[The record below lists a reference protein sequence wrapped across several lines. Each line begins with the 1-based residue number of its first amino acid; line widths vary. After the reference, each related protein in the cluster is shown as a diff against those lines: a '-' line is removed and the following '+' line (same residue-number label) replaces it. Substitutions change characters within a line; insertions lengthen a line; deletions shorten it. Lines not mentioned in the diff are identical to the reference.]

1 MASGHSPSAQTLHPP
16 NPNAPDSPP
25 LDFQGV
31 TAAIAALAGAVHALP
46 AEDDFHFYCN
56 FAAFRARVSALRQ
69 RVRALLSRL
78 GPPAPPAA
86 LAPAAG
92 DQDDADADVDD
103 VYDWLVDV
111 LDNRLEKVDVALDE
125 MRKKRKNAQPDWQG
139 LEEEEAEQ
147 RREALLREAG
157 AFGSGLADAAFSA
170 PKAGGKQQAGG
181 SMPAA
186 EIATSASSW
195 RRSLRGKNRPQ
206 DAFEPPVDNSDAP
219 LSLPR
224 LEFIEAIRREAEAE
238 SPGEESAEEEGVGGG
253 RAGGELEEGEEVEE
267 GDGGNEGAEGEK
279 VRGRGEGRGRGPPRL
294 KWRALKERHPL
305 WHRLRHITYQPWQ
318 LCPPNLPSR
327 ATTTEPTPGSEPHH
341 QLSPPPPLEDTPL
354 AYVETR
360 EQLAAMAE
368 EIKAEREVA
377 VDLENHNYRSFQ
389 GFLCV
394 LQLSTRRKD
403 YVVDA
408 VSLRGHIGPILG
420 PMFADTRIVKVRLG
434 ESQLVGQ
441 GLPGLSVRAAAVD
454 EKEGLCGGRYCA
466 EGRDRARAG
475 THDYVVDAIAMRG
488 EIGPLLE
495 GAHVCRPSH
504 CEEVMHGADSDV
516 VWLQRDFGIFIAN
529 LFDTGQASHV
539 MHGADSDVVW
549 LQRDFG
555 IFIAN
560 LFDTGQAS
568 RVLGLERFS
577 LAHLLQRYCGV
588 TANKSLQM
596 ADWRVRPLPSDMLKY
611 AREDTHYLLFLHDC
625 LRLELAASAGG
636 GGGAAAARAD
646 GRMDKGKA
654 CGEAKEEGEEEDEE
668 GEVHDDDEEEEEE
681 EEKGEEG
688 EGGKQQGYGEPCPAI
703 LEASVEAQS
712 GRVSAALLQ
721 ATARLPLL
729 PPQQQ
734 ALYTWRDQTGRECDE
749 GLGYVMPNHLLL
761 KVARDMPTSERALRT
776 CLRGSAPLVAR
787 NAATITRIIS
797 QIKDSADLA
806 TSTLESPAVV
816 AARHAATSGKD
827 PFAPGTPAAAA
838 AAAAVAAA
846 AARAAAAAGVA
857 PGAAAAAVT
866 ADASVQ
872 PTTAI
877 TASVAPPV
885 AAAVAKVKVKKAAAK
900 SGFGALLGQKRPAK
914 AAGAAGGAAVA
925 AGAGAAGAL
934 VKPLAKAQKT
944 DGAAA
949 KDDLAARV
957 RAAMGIVPQP
967 MGSKKV
973 ASRAGEKHGT
983 AEGEGKVAAEGRGQ
997 EGEGGNGGEAEGGE
1011 GGGGGGGEAGGVGG
1025 AGKGGEAGGG
1035 QKKRQRPAKSPAH
1048 VAAAVAAAAAAA
1060 ARAARKAGSQAEGEG
1075 GGSGAGVSGG
1085 VEAGGDLPAPL
1096 SAAFDA
1102 EEGRRAQRKKRR
1114 MLKAAAAAAAAAA
1127 GAAGAAISDAAGAG
1141 AGAND
1146 VDGVGDGAGSGSGAG
1161 DAADADAAA
1170 AAAEGGDVGVEGK
1183 ASAQS
1188 QSQQPA
1194 KKGAGGGQRKNL
1206 VSEAFQRAAEGEERR
1221 KKKRRSGTGGLCG
1234 SDSEEEEEE
1243 EEEEGLRMVHD
1254 SEDDDDDDSDGGGG
1268 VFGGDDSDHDEDGVA
1283 KGKRKLPGRQQEED
1297 QEGFARL
1304 EIYDF
1309 SAEKEEFGL
1318 DAQHVAAS
1326 EAMALGPSADK
1337 KKWNKRGAPK
1347 FSVPLPAAAAAA
1359 AADAAAYA
1367 GKQGGGDEGG
1377 RGSKSAV
1384 FDPLQPIAAGA
1395 AKRGL
1400 AYDAPRV
1407 KRLSAEDR
1415 QRLANMLRALQ
1426 LQQQAHAEAPA
1437 PASAEASAGASRPAE
1452 GGAERPAEAG
1462 AERGADMAVDAPAC
1476 AQGGERERQGRD
1488 MGGANGEAAGM
1499 WGESPSSPSSPP
1511 PGGAMSRKDIL
1522 EIVRK
1527 HSGALVR
1534 PAASRDGAGAEAAQ
1548 TALMMDRQYWRE
1560 MADLFFV
1567 RGVQLRGDATQD
1579 GSFRDVVFFVR
1590 DESPAATPRQAGGG
1604 AEGAGDMAGR
1614 GEGME
1619 AVERRRPYFAR
1630 RRQSSLGEILGG
1642 SGESIDWRRTFYL
1655 NLICHTDYSLTIA
1668 VCSRTALENQKRSG
1682 RAVPPIM
1689 KVTRRAYASPS
1700 RALIDTSL
1708 PLPPS
1713 TSQDPEVTEAY
1724 PNICFAI
1731 DSSDRAFESVV
1742 LKGSDHCFCVLLSAH
1757 RGAAFPAQDTVE
1769 KTLAD
1774 GQRRVLQRGT
1784 SSEAKVLGEASGDG
1798 PKITLFSGFVSY
1810 PMLKTSFQG
1819 LFSMFGS
1826 TSSSPMKPAGLVLR
1840 GPGGKGA
1847 ANLAVCPLPLPPLPP
1862 KPPLS
1867 PRPPLAPKP
1876 PLSPRHPSRTHTSRP
1891 SHSSHSQ
1898 PSSRFQLPP
1907 SQQPLS
1913 PSARSQHAPPSLS
1926 SPTHPNSPPP
1936 QQSPTHP
1943 SLLSPTSP
1951 PQPSPTS
1958 PLHPNRPQPPNCPPK
1973 SNHSPSQNNPSASG
1987 RPSSVPVQSGR
1998 PSRPLHR
2005 RMPSLQELQSKLWAV
2020 QAELMDLLEDSMM
2033 QVEEGNLSAER
2044 DSASLDPAASA
2055 APPPAADDAA
2065 DVDADGMQTEG
2076 RDADSAAMAAPSF
2089 SPSPPLPTPPP
2100 PPASHSPPS
2109 PSPPSPSPTTPL
2121 PPARTFQQQI
2131 PSALPPAKPAKEE
2144 ARRLRLLELQGELR
2158 LVQEQLQML
2167 QSQSK
2172 GKRPHP
2178 SDHHHRQRPPP
2189 SRSMQASRGKARGP
2203 GAAGAGSAGGVG
2215 GPDSVGVRGSG
2226 SNGGEGEEGG
2236 REGSE
2241 SSGGSSRLL
2250 QRPVVA
2256 SPPVA
2261 GTPRRA
2267 MVHQDG
2273 NSPTARHPHGHT
2285 ASGGNSGESPEGSPG
2300 GRSSGGSSSRP
2311 GSSRAGGSSRSLG
2324 PAGAGG
2330 GSAGGLAASLLQ
2342 GGIGRAAGVVRE
2354 EPLRCCLASLSLPWE
2369 SLAFD
2374 LLFKEMP
2381 VKVDIGGRIFPPPRN
2396 PPSAEDF

>member
-238 SPGEESAEEEGVGGG
+238 SPGEESAEEEGSVPPNP
-253 RAGGELEEGEEVEE
+253 LIPTHPPSVSC
-267 GDGGNEGAEGEK
+267 
-279 VRGRGEGRGRGPPRL
+279 VRRPSQ
-294 KWRALKERHPL
+294 
-305 WHRLRHITYQPWQ
+305 HRLRHITYQPWQ

-420 PMFADTRIVKVRLG
+420 PMFADTRIVKLSTRRKDYVVDAIVLRGEIGPVLG
-434 ESQLVGQ
+434 PMFADTRVVK
-441 GLPGLSVRAAAVD
+441 LSTRS
-454 EKEGLCGGRYCA
+454 K
-466 EGRDRARAG
+466 
-475 THDYVVDAIAMRG
+475 DYVVDAIAMRG

-495 GAHVCRPSH
+495 GA
-504 CEEVMHGADSDV
+504 
-516 VWLQRDFGIFIAN
+516 
-529 LFDTGQASHV
+529 HV

-668 GEVHDDDEEEEEE
+668 GEVLKRSRDVCLLLYSKPQRTTHALTVLLT
-681 EEKGEEG
+681 
-688 EGGKQQGYGEPCPAI
+688 PCPPPPPLPHIFSLSPRPLQVLKRSRDVCLLLYSKPQRAFHSF
-703 LEASVEAQS
+703 LRNNRLSTEAFTEEQMAVLS
-712 GRVSAALLQ
+712 
-721 ATARLPLL
+721 
-729 PPQQQ
+729 

-1048 VAAAVAAAAAAA
+1048 VAAAVAAAAAA

-1400 AYDAPRV
+1400 AYDAPR
-1407 KRLSAEDR
+1407 
-1415 QRLANMLRALQ
+1415 
-1426 LQQQAHAEAPA
+1426 
-1437 PASAEASAGASRPAE
+1437 G
-1452 GGAERPAEAG
+1452 
-1462 AERGADMAVDAPAC
+1462 
-1476 AQGGERERQGRD
+1476 
-1488 MGGANGEAAGM
+1488 
-1499 WGESPSSPSSPP
+1499 
-1511 PGGAMSRKDIL
+1511 
-1522 EIVRK
+1522 
-1527 HSGALVR
+1527 
-1534 PAASRDGAGAEAAQ
+1534 
-1548 TALMMDRQYWRE
+1548 
-1560 MADLFFV
+1560 
-1567 RGVQLRGDATQD
+1567 
-1579 GSFRDVVFFVR
+1579 
-1590 DESPAATPRQAGGG
+1590 
-1604 AEGAGDMAGR
+1604 
-1614 GEGME
+1614 
-1619 AVERRRPYFAR
+1619 
-1630 RRQSSLGEILGG
+1630 
-1642 SGESIDWRRTFYL
+1642 
-1655 NLICHTDYSLTIA
+1655 
-1668 VCSRTALENQKRSG
+1668 
-1682 RAVPPIM
+1682 
-1689 KVTRRAYASPS
+1689 
-1700 RALIDTSL
+1700 
-1708 PLPPS
+1708 
-1713 TSQDPEVTEAY
+1713 
-1724 PNICFAI
+1724 
-1731 DSSDRAFESVV
+1731 
-1742 LKGSDHCFCVLLSAH
+1742 
-1757 RGAAFPAQDTVE
+1757 
-1769 KTLAD
+1769 
-1774 GQRRVLQRGT
+1774 
-1784 SSEAKVLGEASGDG
+1784 
-1798 PKITLFSGFVSY
+1798 
-1810 PMLKTSFQG
+1810 
-1819 LFSMFGS
+1819 
-1826 TSSSPMKPAGLVLR
+1826 
-1840 GPGGKGA
+1840 
-1847 ANLAVCPLPLPPLPP
+1847 
-1862 KPPLS
+1862 
-1867 PRPPLAPKP
+1867 
-1876 PLSPRHPSRTHTSRP
+1876 
-1891 SHSSHSQ
+1891 
-1898 PSSRFQLPP
+1898 
-1907 SQQPLS
+1907 
-1913 PSARSQHAPPSLS
+1913 
-1926 SPTHPNSPPP
+1926 
-1936 QQSPTHP
+1936 
-1943 SLLSPTSP
+1943 
-1951 PQPSPTS
+1951 
-1958 PLHPNRPQPPNCPPK
+1958 
-1973 SNHSPSQNNPSASG
+1973 
-1987 RPSSVPVQSGR
+1987 
-1998 PSRPLHR
+1998 
-2005 RMPSLQELQSKLWAV
+2005 
-2020 QAELMDLLEDSMM
+2020 
-2033 QVEEGNLSAER
+2033 
-2044 DSASLDPAASA
+2044 
-2055 APPPAADDAA
+2055 
-2065 DVDADGMQTEG
+2065 
-2076 RDADSAAMAAPSF
+2076 
-2089 SPSPPLPTPPP
+2089 
-2100 PPASHSPPS
+2100 
-2109 PSPPSPSPTTPL
+2109 
-2121 PPARTFQQQI
+2121 
-2131 PSALPPAKPAKEE
+2131 
-2144 ARRLRLLELQGELR
+2144 
-2158 LVQEQLQML
+2158 
-2167 QSQSK
+2167 
-2172 GKRPHP
+2172 GKRPQVFP
-2178 SDHHHRQRPPP
+2178 
-2189 SRSMQASRGKARGP
+2189 
-2203 GAAGAGSAGGVG
+2203 
-2215 GPDSVGVRGSG
+2215 
-2226 SNGGEGEEGG
+2226 
-2236 REGSE
+2236 
-2241 SSGGSSRLL
+2241 SSG
-2250 QRPVVA
+2250 
-2256 SPPVA
+2256 
-2261 GTPRRA
+2261 
-2267 MVHQDG
+2267 
-2273 NSPTARHPHGHT
+2273 N
-2285 ASGGNSGESPEGSPG
+2285 
-2300 GRSSGGSSSRP
+2300 RS
-2311 GSSRAGGSSRSLG
+2311 AT
-2324 PAGAGG
+2324 
-2330 GSAGGLAASLLQ
+2330 
-2342 GGIGRAAGVVRE
+2342 
-2354 EPLRCCLASLSLPWE
+2354 
-2369 SLAFD
+2369 FMD
-2374 LLFKEMP
+2374 
-2381 VKVDIGGRIFPPPRN
+2381 
-2396 PPSAEDF
+2396 

>member
-1 MASGHSPSAQTLHPP
+1 MASPGGYSSGNPSGINSPS
-16 NPNAPDSPP
+16 
-25 LDFQGV
+25 
-31 TAAIAALAGAVHALP
+31 VH
-46 AEDDFHFYCN
+46 
-56 FAAFRARVSALRQ
+56 
-69 RVRALLSRL
+69 
-78 GPPAPPAA
+78 
-86 LAPAAG
+86 
-92 DQDDADADVDD
+92 
-103 VYDWLVDV
+103 
-111 LDNRLEKVDVALDE
+111 
-125 MRKKRKNAQPDWQG
+125 
-139 LEEEEAEQ
+139 
-147 RREALLREAG
+147 
-157 AFGSGLADAAFSA
+157 SG
-170 PKAGGKQQAGG
+170 
-181 SMPAA
+181 
-186 EIATSASSW
+186 
-195 RRSLRGKNRPQ
+195 
-206 DAFEPPVDNSDAP
+206 
-219 LSLPR
+219 
-224 LEFIEAIRREAEAE
+224 
-238 SPGEESAEEEGVGGG
+238 
-253 RAGGELEEGEEVEE
+253 
-267 GDGGNEGAEGEK
+267 
-279 VRGRGEGRGRGPPRL
+279 
-294 KWRALKERHPL
+294 
-305 WHRLRHITYQPWQ
+305 
-318 LCPPNLPSR
+318 
-327 ATTTEPTPGSEPHH
+327 
-341 QLSPPPPLEDTPL
+341 
-354 AYVETR
+354 
-360 EQLAAMAE
+360 
-368 EIKAEREVA
+368 
-377 VDLENHNYRSFQ
+377 
-389 GFLCV
+389 
-394 LQLSTRRKD
+394 
-403 YVVDA
+403 
-408 VSLRGHIGPILG
+408 
-420 PMFADTRIVKVRLG
+420 
-434 ESQLVGQ
+434 
-441 GLPGLSVRAAAVD
+441 
-454 EKEGLCGGRYCA
+454 
-466 EGRDRARAG
+466 
-475 THDYVVDAIAMRG
+475 
-488 EIGPLLE
+488 
-495 GAHVCRPSH
+495 
-504 CEEVMHGADSDV
+504 
-516 VWLQRDFGIFIAN
+516 
-529 LFDTGQASHV
+529 
-539 MHGADSDVVW
+539 
-549 LQRDFG
+549 
-555 IFIAN
+555 
-560 LFDTGQAS
+560 
-568 RVLGLERFS
+568 
-577 LAHLLQRYCGV
+577 
-588 TANKSLQM
+588 
-596 ADWRVRPLPSDMLKY
+596 
-611 AREDTHYLLFLHDC
+611 
-625 LRLELAASAGG
+625 
-636 GGGAAAARAD
+636 
-646 GRMDKGKA
+646 
-654 CGEAKEEGEEEDEE
+654 
-668 GEVHDDDEEEEEE
+668 
-681 EEKGEEG
+681 
-688 EGGKQQGYGEPCPAI
+688 
-703 LEASVEAQS
+703 
-712 GRVSAALLQ
+712 
-721 ATARLPLL
+721 
-729 PPQQQ
+729 
-734 ALYTWRDQTGRECDE
+734 
-749 GLGYVMPNHLLL
+749 
-761 KVARDMPTSERALRT
+761 
-776 CLRGSAPLVAR
+776 
-787 NAATITRIIS
+787 
-797 QIKDSADLA
+797 
-806 TSTLESPAVV
+806 
-816 AARHAATSGKD
+816 
-827 PFAPGTPAAAA
+827 
-838 AAAAVAAA
+838 
-846 AARAAAAAGVA
+846 
-857 PGAAAAAVT
+857 
-866 ADASVQ
+866 
-872 PTTAI
+872 
-877 TASVAPPV
+877 
-885 AAAVAKVKVKKAAAK
+885 
-900 SGFGALLGQKRPAK
+900 
-914 AAGAAGGAAVA
+914 
-925 AGAGAAGAL
+925 
-934 VKPLAKAQKT
+934 
-944 DGAAA
+944 
-949 KDDLAARV
+949 
-957 RAAMGIVPQP
+957 
-967 MGSKKV
+967 
-973 ASRAGEKHGT
+973 
-983 AEGEGKVAAEGRGQ
+983 
-997 EGEGGNGGEAEGGE
+997 
-1011 GGGGGGGEAGGVGG
+1011 
-1025 AGKGGEAGGG
+1025 
-1035 QKKRQRPAKSPAH
+1035 
-1048 VAAAVAAAAAAA
+1048 
-1060 ARAARKAGSQAEGEG
+1060 
-1075 GGSGAGVSGG
+1075 
-1085 VEAGGDLPAPL
+1085 
-1096 SAAFDA
+1096 
-1102 EEGRRAQRKKRR
+1102 
-1114 MLKAAAAAAAAAA
+1114 
-1127 GAAGAAISDAAGAG
+1127 
-1141 AGAND
+1141 
-1146 VDGVGDGAGSGSGAG
+1146 
-1161 DAADADAAA
+1161 
-1170 AAAEGGDVGVEGK
+1170 
-1183 ASAQS
+1183 
-1188 QSQQPA
+1188 
-1194 KKGAGGGQRKNL
+1194 
-1206 VSEAFQRAAEGEERR
+1206 
-1221 KKKRRSGTGGLCG
+1221 
-1234 SDSEEEEEE
+1234 
-1243 EEEEGLRMVHD
+1243 
-1254 SEDDDDDDSDGGGG
+1254 
-1268 VFGGDDSDHDEDGVA
+1268 
-1283 KGKRKLPGRQQEED
+1283 
-1297 QEGFARL
+1297 
-1304 EIYDF
+1304 
-1309 SAEKEEFGL
+1309 
-1318 DAQHVAAS
+1318 
-1326 EAMALGPSADK
+1326 
-1337 KKWNKRGAPK
+1337 
-1347 FSVPLPAAAAAA
+1347 
-1359 AADAAAYA
+1359 
-1367 GKQGGGDEGG
+1367 
-1377 RGSKSAV
+1377 
-1384 FDPLQPIAAGA
+1384 
-1395 AKRGL
+1395 
-1400 AYDAPRV
+1400 V

-1862 KPPLS
+1862 SRHSPLGPRSPPNPLS
-1867 PRPPLAPKP
+1867 PPGTPLGPTRLGPPTLLTLSRPLG
-1876 PLSPRHPSRTHTSRP
+1876 SNSHHPSSLFPPRP
-1891 SHSSHSQ
+1891 A
-1898 PSSRFQLPP
+1898 PNMLLPP
-1907 SQQPLS
+1907 S
-1913 PSARSQHAPPSLS
+1913 
-1926 SPTHPNSPPP
+1926 PPP
-1936 QQSPTHP
+1936 PI
-1943 SLLSPTSP
+1943 
-1951 PQPSPTS
+1951 
-1958 PLHPNRPQPPNCPPK
+1958 
-1973 SNHSPSQNNPSASG
+1973 
-1987 RPSSVPVQSGR
+1987 
-1998 PSRPLHR
+1998 
-2005 RMPSLQELQSKLWAV
+2005 
-2020 QAELMDLLEDSMM
+2020 
-2033 QVEEGNLSAER
+2033 
-2044 DSASLDPAASA
+2044 
-2055 APPPAADDAA
+2055 
-2065 DVDADGMQTEG
+2065 
-2076 RDADSAAMAAPSF
+2076 
-2089 SPSPPLPTPPP
+2089 PTPP
-2100 PPASHSPPS
+2100 HRN
-2109 PSPPSPSPTTPL
+2109 T
-2121 PPARTFQQQI
+2121 RTFQQQI

>member
-1 MASGHSPSAQTLHPP
+1 MSRSPGMASPGGYSSGNPSGINSPS
-16 NPNAPDSPP
+16 
-25 LDFQGV
+25 
-31 TAAIAALAGAVHALP
+31 VH
-46 AEDDFHFYCN
+46 
-56 FAAFRARVSALRQ
+56 
-69 RVRALLSRL
+69 
-78 GPPAPPAA
+78 
-86 LAPAAG
+86 
-92 DQDDADADVDD
+92 
-103 VYDWLVDV
+103 
-111 LDNRLEKVDVALDE
+111 
-125 MRKKRKNAQPDWQG
+125 
-139 LEEEEAEQ
+139 
-147 RREALLREAG
+147 
-157 AFGSGLADAAFSA
+157 SG
-170 PKAGGKQQAGG
+170 
-181 SMPAA
+181 
-186 EIATSASSW
+186 
-195 RRSLRGKNRPQ
+195 
-206 DAFEPPVDNSDAP
+206 
-219 LSLPR
+219 
-224 LEFIEAIRREAEAE
+224 
-238 SPGEESAEEEGVGGG
+238 
-253 RAGGELEEGEEVEE
+253 
-267 GDGGNEGAEGEK
+267 
-279 VRGRGEGRGRGPPRL
+279 
-294 KWRALKERHPL
+294 
-305 WHRLRHITYQPWQ
+305 
-318 LCPPNLPSR
+318 
-327 ATTTEPTPGSEPHH
+327 
-341 QLSPPPPLEDTPL
+341 
-354 AYVETR
+354 
-360 EQLAAMAE
+360 
-368 EIKAEREVA
+368 
-377 VDLENHNYRSFQ
+377 
-389 GFLCV
+389 
-394 LQLSTRRKD
+394 
-403 YVVDA
+403 
-408 VSLRGHIGPILG
+408 
-420 PMFADTRIVKVRLG
+420 
-434 ESQLVGQ
+434 
-441 GLPGLSVRAAAVD
+441 
-454 EKEGLCGGRYCA
+454 
-466 EGRDRARAG
+466 
-475 THDYVVDAIAMRG
+475 
-488 EIGPLLE
+488 
-495 GAHVCRPSH
+495 
-504 CEEVMHGADSDV
+504 
-516 VWLQRDFGIFIAN
+516 
-529 LFDTGQASHV
+529 
-539 MHGADSDVVW
+539 
-549 LQRDFG
+549 
-555 IFIAN
+555 
-560 LFDTGQAS
+560 
-568 RVLGLERFS
+568 
-577 LAHLLQRYCGV
+577 
-588 TANKSLQM
+588 
-596 ADWRVRPLPSDMLKY
+596 
-611 AREDTHYLLFLHDC
+611 
-625 LRLELAASAGG
+625 
-636 GGGAAAARAD
+636 
-646 GRMDKGKA
+646 
-654 CGEAKEEGEEEDEE
+654 
-668 GEVHDDDEEEEEE
+668 
-681 EEKGEEG
+681 
-688 EGGKQQGYGEPCPAI
+688 
-703 LEASVEAQS
+703 
-712 GRVSAALLQ
+712 
-721 ATARLPLL
+721 
-729 PPQQQ
+729 
-734 ALYTWRDQTGRECDE
+734 
-749 GLGYVMPNHLLL
+749 
-761 KVARDMPTSERALRT
+761 
-776 CLRGSAPLVAR
+776 
-787 NAATITRIIS
+787 
-797 QIKDSADLA
+797 
-806 TSTLESPAVV
+806 
-816 AARHAATSGKD
+816 
-827 PFAPGTPAAAA
+827 
-838 AAAAVAAA
+838 
-846 AARAAAAAGVA
+846 
-857 PGAAAAAVT
+857 
-866 ADASVQ
+866 
-872 PTTAI
+872 
-877 TASVAPPV
+877 
-885 AAAVAKVKVKKAAAK
+885 
-900 SGFGALLGQKRPAK
+900 
-914 AAGAAGGAAVA
+914 
-925 AGAGAAGAL
+925 
-934 VKPLAKAQKT
+934 
-944 DGAAA
+944 
-949 KDDLAARV
+949 
-957 RAAMGIVPQP
+957 
-967 MGSKKV
+967 
-973 ASRAGEKHGT
+973 
-983 AEGEGKVAAEGRGQ
+983 
-997 EGEGGNGGEAEGGE
+997 
-1011 GGGGGGGEAGGVGG
+1011 
-1025 AGKGGEAGGG
+1025 
-1035 QKKRQRPAKSPAH
+1035 
-1048 VAAAVAAAAAAA
+1048 
-1060 ARAARKAGSQAEGEG
+1060 
-1075 GGSGAGVSGG
+1075 
-1085 VEAGGDLPAPL
+1085 
-1096 SAAFDA
+1096 
-1102 EEGRRAQRKKRR
+1102 
-1114 MLKAAAAAAAAAA
+1114 
-1127 GAAGAAISDAAGAG
+1127 
-1141 AGAND
+1141 
-1146 VDGVGDGAGSGSGAG
+1146 
-1161 DAADADAAA
+1161 
-1170 AAAEGGDVGVEGK
+1170 
-1183 ASAQS
+1183 
-1188 QSQQPA
+1188 
-1194 KKGAGGGQRKNL
+1194 
-1206 VSEAFQRAAEGEERR
+1206 
-1221 KKKRRSGTGGLCG
+1221 
-1234 SDSEEEEEE
+1234 
-1243 EEEEGLRMVHD
+1243 
-1254 SEDDDDDDSDGGGG
+1254 
-1268 VFGGDDSDHDEDGVA
+1268 
-1283 KGKRKLPGRQQEED
+1283 
-1297 QEGFARL
+1297 
-1304 EIYDF
+1304 
-1309 SAEKEEFGL
+1309 
-1318 DAQHVAAS
+1318 
-1326 EAMALGPSADK
+1326 
-1337 KKWNKRGAPK
+1337 
-1347 FSVPLPAAAAAA
+1347 
-1359 AADAAAYA
+1359 
-1367 GKQGGGDEGG
+1367 
-1377 RGSKSAV
+1377 
-1384 FDPLQPIAAGA
+1384 
-1395 AKRGL
+1395 
-1400 AYDAPRV
+1400 V

-2020 QAELMDLLEDSMM
+2020 QAELMDLLELEA
-2033 QVEEGNLSAER
+2033 QSAANTVAAAAAAAATA
-2044 DSASLDPAASA
+2044 SATASA
-2055 APPPAADDAA
+2055 ADGGAGGVAKAA
-2065 DVDADGMQTEG
+2065 T
-2076 RDADSAAMAAPSF
+2076 
-2089 SPSPPLPTPPP
+2089 
-2100 PPASHSPPS
+2100 
-2109 PSPPSPSPTTPL
+2109 
-2121 PPARTFQQQI
+2121 RTFQQQI

-2267 MVHQDG
+2267 MYFCLTVCIP
-2273 NSPTARHPHGHT
+2273 NVCC
-2285 ASGGNSGESPEGSPG
+2285 
-2300 GRSSGGSSSRP
+2300 
-2311 GSSRAGGSSRSLG
+2311 
-2324 PAGAGG
+2324 
-2330 GSAGGLAASLLQ
+2330 
-2342 GGIGRAAGVVRE
+2342 GVVQ
-2354 EPLRCCLASLSLPWE
+2354 
-2369 SLAFD
+2369 
-2374 LLFKEMP
+2374 EMP